1 MVLNSSRSN
10 ASAVFPVL
18 AGAAGWRFWLIIC
31 TLTYYLVF
39 ALWPALFALYGLD
52 HSTGWFLDS
61 YAILASNDA
70 VAAGWNPWTINPY
83 DPLGRPHVY
92 SHWWLK
98 LSGLGFTRD
107 NNFLLGGL
115 FVAGFFIAAFWWL
128 RARSKLELAWFLA
141 VLLSPVVLFGV
152 ERGNNDLFICA
163 LLLPVAVMVTHQ
175 SAWLRWLA
183 LVPLLLATALKF
195 YPAVGMVVLLTA
207 PTRKEAW
214 ARGVVA
220 AAVLVVIILDARADF
235 AILNNL
241 IPRPRGLMTTGSNRM
256 FLHLG
261 LTHSVSTCCSIL
273 LAVVAVALSR
283 PLRLLS
289 GWSVAPADR
298 TIWMG
303 FVLGATLLVG
313 CFFAGSSYSY
323 RFVYA
328 VMMAPMLWRLM
339 SDKTISKP
347 VRRLAITTSALLLMM
362 MWMDAVLSYVATQ
375 ALAYQPDEK
384 LLEWSYRLAFYGT
397 PVEWAFYICLLCFVT
412 RFFVDTAKVLGFP
425 LSR

>member
-1 MVLNSSRSN
+1 MALNSSRSN
-10 ASAVFPVL
+10 ASAILPVL
-18 AGAAGWRFWLIIC
+18 AGMAGWRFWLIAC

-39 ALWPALFALYGLD
+39 ALWPTLFALYGLD
-52 HSTGWFLDS
+52 HSMGWFLDS

-70 VAAGWNPWTINPY
+70 AAAGWNPWTINPY

-98 LSGLGFTRD
+98 LSGLGFTRED
-107 NNFLLGGL
+107 NFLLGGL
-115 FVAGFFIAAFWWL
+115 FVAGFFAAAFWWL

-141 VLLSPVVLFGV
+141 VLLSPVILFGV

-163 LLLPVAVMVTHQ
+163 LLMPVAGMITHPR
-175 SAWLRWLA
+175 AWVRWLA
-183 LVPLLLATALKF
+183 LTPLLIATALKF
-195 YPAVGMVVLLTA
+195 YPAVGMVVLLAA

-214 ARGVVA
+214 TRGLVA
-220 AAVLVVIILDARADF
+220 AAVVVVIILDARSDF
-235 AILNNL
+235 AVLNNI
-241 IPRPRGLMTTGSNRM
+241 IPRPRGLMTTGANRM
-256 FLHLG
+256 FLNVG
-261 LTHSVSTCCSIL
+261 FTHAVSTYCSLIL
-273 LAVVAVALSR
+273 TVLALALIR
-283 PLRLLS
+283 PWRLFT
-289 GWSVAPADR
+289 GWSVAPEDR

-323 RFVYA
+323 RFVFA

-339 SDKTISKP
+339 SDQMTSKP
-347 VRRLAITTSALLLMM
+347 VRRLAIATSVLLLLM

-375 ALAYQPDEK
+375 MLAGQPDEK

-397 PVEWAFYICLLCFVT
+397 PVEWAFYICLLSFVT
-412 RFFVDTAKVLGFP
+412 CFLADIAKALGFP